1 MDERPSGRKPPDFPT
16 EMGEFICPVCG
27 RNYST
32 LEELHTHV
40 RRVHRT
46 PPEVNGLPLG
56 DRAGHLPGIE

>member
-1 MDERPSGRKPPDFPT
+1 MDERPPPGRKPPDFPV

-27 RNYST
+27 RIYST

-46 PPEVNGLPLG
+46 HRRFGE
-56 DRAGHLPGIE
+56 